1 MEVRGRED
9 LAGGNAS
16 GASRR
21 DHEVRNQK
29 GRIRVRAKEK
39 RKELGGASEVDGRIR
54 ENRKILYRLLKGFYT
69 VRLRLGLREIK

>member
-1 MEVRGRED
+1 MEVRGRRED

-29 GRIRVRAKEK
+29 GGIRVWAKER

-54 ENRKILYRLLKGFYT
+54 RKPENI
-69 VRLRLGLREIK
+69 I